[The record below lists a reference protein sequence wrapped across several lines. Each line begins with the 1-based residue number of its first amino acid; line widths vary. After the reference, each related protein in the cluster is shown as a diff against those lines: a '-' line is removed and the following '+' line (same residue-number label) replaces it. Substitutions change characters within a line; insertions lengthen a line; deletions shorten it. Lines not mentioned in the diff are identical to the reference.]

1 MMKKKYSRGAMAISI
16 VVLILWSIM
25 GTGTSLAWFTDTDE
39 EINNIFHFAEFD
51 LEVSY
56 KTKDGGWE
64 SMEGSTELFDKNAL
78 YEPGF
83 TQVVYL
89 KVENLGTVP
98 FKFDT
103 AVSVTD
109 YNPGINVFGQK
120 FNLQDHLRFGLVSN
134 PSESALYEEMATRN
148 LAVDSATT
156 PLSNYTSD
164 PAILDAG
171 GTVYIALIVRMPEE
185 VDNIAN
191 YREGVVPKVELGV
204 IVRATQLTD

>member
-1 MMKKKYSRGAMAISI
+1 MIKNKYSRVAMVISI

-56 KTKDGGWE
+56 KTKDGGWAP
-64 SMEGSTELFDKNAL
+64 MEGSTELFDKNAL
-78 YEPGF
+78 YEPGY

-98 FKFDT
+98 FRFDT

-109 YNPGINVFGQK
+109 YNPGTNVFGQK

-156 PLSNYTSD
+156 PLSNYNSE
-164 PAILDAG
+164 PALLDAG
-171 GTVYIALIVRMPEE
+171 GTVYIALIVRMPED